1 MRIARALL
9 FGLLMVSAVTALAD
23 GDVRPATAGEKA
35 CMGKILGIF
44 SKACL
49 QGPPGWTRTEEGDAT
64 APDVVS
70 GTGPGRPMEIRFDTT
85 WKDQKRLQAFE
96 REAMNSMTRQAQS
109 GSMDNIMKQQEKMQ
123 PLIEQM
129 TAAAQKGDTAKM
141 QALQKQLEAMQKE
154 STASMN
160 AANKPF
166 EDERKAKT
174 PKDATLKVSF
184 ETNTFWVSAS
194 AKPLPEAPI
203 GAAQIY
209 RIADEGFDNEQW
221 HEGTTVALLGA
232 WRLAGQ
238 TDGYRFEAPR
248 RGGTTCTILTVAVR
262 VQGDKV
268 RARKFLEGVDW
279 TGVKALMQ

>member
-1 MRIARALL
+1 MKILRALL
-9 FGLLMVSAVTALAD
+9 LSVLLVSAVTALAD
-23 GDVRPATAGEKA
+23 GDVRPATGPEKA
-35 CMGKILGIF
+35 CMGKVLAIF
-44 SKACL
+44 SKACV
-49 QGPPGWTRTEEGDAT
+49 QGPPGWVRTEEGDAT
-64 APDVVS
+64 VPDVVS
-70 GTGPGRPMEIRFDTT
+70 GTGPGRPMQLRFDTT
-85 WKDQKRLQAFE
+85 WQDRKRLEAFE
-96 REAMNSMTRQAQS
+96 REAMNSMSRQAQS
-109 GSMDNIMKQQEKMQ
+109 GSLDNMMKQQEKMQ

-141 QALQKQLEAMQKE
+141 QALQKQLEKLQQD

-174 PKDATLKVSF
+174 PKDAALKVVF
-184 ETNTFWVSAS
+184 ETNTFWVGAS
-194 AKPLPEAPI
+194 TRPLPEAPI
-203 GAAQIY
+203 GVAQVY
-209 RIADEGFDNEQW
+209 RIPDEGFQDEQW

-248 RGGTTCTILTVAVR
+248 RNGTTCTILTVAVT

-279 TGVKALMQ
+279 AGLKALMQ